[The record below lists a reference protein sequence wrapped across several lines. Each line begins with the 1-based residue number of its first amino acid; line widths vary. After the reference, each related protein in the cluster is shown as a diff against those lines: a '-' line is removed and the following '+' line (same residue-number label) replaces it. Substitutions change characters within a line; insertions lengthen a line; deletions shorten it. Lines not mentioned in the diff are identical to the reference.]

1 MAEDA
6 QASGPVEEVDEAPQG
21 RRVWRGPWRSVIF
34 PLLVVS
40 AIVAV
45 IWWIDY
51 RPDSG
56 TSSVYDAKYGQVEM
70 PAGLVPPGMGVEAKE
85 GSLAPDFLLKTLDD
99 GESRLSDLRGKGVIV
114 NLWATWCGPC
124 RKEMPQFVA
133 AYDRYKKEG
142 LEIIAVN
149 LQESASIIQP
159 FVDDFGMDFP
169 VALDKR
175 GAVSDEYR
183 IIGLPMTYFIDR
195 EGVIRNVFRGPFLER
210 LEGTQVQGAIEE
222 DELTRRIEE
231 ILE

>member
-6 QASGPVEEVDEAPQG
+6 QASGPVEEVDEEPRG

-40 AIVAV
+40 AIAAV

-56 TSSVYDAKYGQVEM
+56 SSSVYDAKYGPVEM
-70 PAGLVPPGMGVEAKE
+70 PAGLAPPGMAVEAEE

-99 GESRLSDLRGKGVIV
+99 GEIRLSDRRGKGMIV

-133 AYDRYKKEG
+133 AYDRYQTEG

-149 LQESASIIQP
+149 LQESKSVIQP

-195 EGVIRNVFRGPFLER
+195 EGVIRSVFQGPFLER
-210 LEGTQVQGAIEE
+210 LEGTQVQGAIEQ
-222 DELTRRIEE
+222 DELTSRIEE